1 MCLNHK
7 GMCFGGR
14 GRKLLVLQFFQ
25 WRVEVKRER
34 EEGGGENELLFWEC
48 DKKELR
54 SIKERK
60 EKKYGR

>member
-1 MCLNHK
+1 MCLNHM

-48 DKKELR
+48 DKKVEKYKV
-54 SIKERK
+54 KERK
-60 EKKYGR
+60 EKK

>member
-34 EEGGGENELLFWEC
+34 EEGRGENELLFWEC
-48 DKKELR
+48 DKKVEKYKV
-54 SIKERK
+54 KERK
-60 EKKYGR
+60 EKK

>member
-1 MCLNHK
+1 MLEPQGDVLRRARK
-7 GMCFGGR
+7 EVVGVAVFSVAGG
-14 GRKLLVLQFFQ
+14 GK
-25 WRVEVKRER
+25 ER
-34 EEGGGENELLFWEC
+34 EEGRGENELLFWEC

>member
-1 MCLNHK
+1 M

-54 SIKERK
+54 SIK
-60 EKKYGR
+60 

>member
-1 MCLNHK
+1 
-7 GMCFGGR
+7 MCFGGQ

-48 DKKELR
+48 DKKVEKYKV
-54 SIKERK
+54 KERK
-60 EKKYGR
+60 EKK

>member
-1 MCLNHK
+1 M

-48 DKKELR
+48 DKKVEKYKV
-54 SIKERK
+54 KERK
-60 EKKYGR
+60 EKK

>member
-1 MCLNHK
+1 M

-34 EEGGGENELLFWEC
+34 EEGRGENELLFWEC
-48 DKKELR
+48 DKKVEKYKV
-54 SIKERK
+54 KERK
-60 EKKYGR
+60 EKK